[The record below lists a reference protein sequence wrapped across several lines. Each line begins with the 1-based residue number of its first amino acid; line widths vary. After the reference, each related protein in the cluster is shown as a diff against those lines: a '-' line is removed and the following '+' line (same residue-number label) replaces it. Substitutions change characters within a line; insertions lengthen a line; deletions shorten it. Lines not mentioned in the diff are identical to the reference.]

1 MLYEKFKVNLYTFKA
16 EDTRKT
22 SLLRQYLLFFIPK
35 ISL

>member
-16 EDTRKT
+16 GTRKI